1 MWMSMSIPLYSSLCL
16 GYSILMHNVTLM
28 LSSINMGLTIVYDQ
42 PIWIRYSLTLFLS
55 LLSSLLMFIFITRYQ
70 HEALTEHETHQGN
83 IIAIISFSSF
93 CSYLLSFVICGTYC
107 SNKMMTW
114 SHLFGIYNSNLFLQP
129 EAVFWI
135 WRNLKF
141 HLLRISIF
149 YGPKPYLILME
160 PEVSSIKYVIF

>member
-1 MWMSMSIPLYSSLCL
+1 
-16 GYSILMHNVTLM
+16 
-28 LSSINMGLTIVYDQ
+28 
-42 PIWIRYSLTLFLS
+42 
-55 LLSSLLMFIFITRYQ
+55 MFIFITRYQ

-93 CSYLLSFVICGTYC
+93 CSYLLCFVICGTYC
-107 SNKMMTW
+107 SNIMMTW

-149 YGPKPYLILME
+149 YGPKLYLILME
-160 PEVSSIKYVIF
+160 PEVPSSKIFNFSGLKPYLMELKFHIVKIWPEAMFDGTRSSIC